1 MKSKW
6 EDIPPSV
13 RELMIN
19 EQLVQTGT
27 SDPNRLKKNST
38 AMGFLG
44 VGGFSWIICSLGRF
58 GTQPSVYYSAW
69 SNAIL
74 NQDYTSLERIYSI
87 KIDKKYTEVEI
98 EGEKFMV

>member
-6 EDIPPSV
+6 EDIPPIV

-27 SDPNRLKKNST
+27 SNPNRLKNNST
-38 AMGFLG
+38 AMGFSG
-44 VGGFSWIICSLGRF
+44 VGGFSWINCSLGRL
-58 GTQPSVYYSAW
+58 GTQPSIYYSAW

-74 NQDYTSLERIYSI
+74 NQNYTALERIYSI
-87 KIDKKYTEVEI
+87 KIDKKCTEVEI